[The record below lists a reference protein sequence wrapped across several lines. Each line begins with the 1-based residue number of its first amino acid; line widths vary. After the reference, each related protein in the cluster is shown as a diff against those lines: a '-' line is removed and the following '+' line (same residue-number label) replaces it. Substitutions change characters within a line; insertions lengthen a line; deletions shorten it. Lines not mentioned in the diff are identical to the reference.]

1 MLVENREVSFMMKW
15 RIVVILL
22 IVASLV
28 LIIGAS
34 RFHWNPWTSLPG
46 NTGIHSGRP
55 FPIPQNNAPALV
67 KILASFFA
75 TFLSSVIA
83 LYLFPRQIYR
93 MSGAFFH
100 TTEILRQVLL
110 GFLFFILIGIAA
122 ISATLSFFTV
132 PLSIGLLM
140 LVFLSSFVGV
150 TAFSLNL
157 GRWLMEH
164 AGWIGNPLPLTLGLG
179 LVIFYALFN
188 LPFIGLFFL
197 VVIACIGLGAT
208 VLTRFGTDQSWN
220 INTFVEEEKK

>member
-1 MLVENREVSFMMKW
+1 MMKW
-15 RIVVILL
+15 RILVIIL
-22 IVASLV
+22 VAASLV
-28 LIIGAS
+28 LFFGAS
-34 RFHWNPWTSLPG
+34 TFHWNPWISLPG
-46 NTGIHSGRP
+46 TGGIHPGRSL
-55 FPIPQNNAPALV
+55 PIPRNNAPALV

-75 TFLSSVIA
+75 TFLCSVIA

-110 GFLFFILIGIAA
+110 GFLFFILIGIAT

-132 PLSIGLLM
+132 PFSIGLLA
-140 LVFLSSFVGV
+140 LIFLSSFLGV

-179 LVIFYALFN
+179 LIIFFALFN
-188 LPFIGLFFL
+188 LPIIGIFIFAI
-197 VVIACIGLGAT
+197 IACIGLGAT
-208 VLTRFGTDQSWN
+208 VSTRFGTDQSWN
-220 INTFVEEEKK
+220 INSFIEEEKK